1 MYWALKKA
9 KRSWDHRACFLV
21 LAPFIIIIIIII
33 IIELRAKYSKRES
46 RY

>member
-33 IIELRAKYSKRES
+33 IQLRAKYSKRES